1 MIPFLKYRKL
11 YFILSG
17 TLILVG
23 IISIAK
29 FGLNFGIDFTGGS
42 ILEVEYQQNRPSIS
56 LIRDK
61 LSDAGLG
68 QVYIRPVGTK
78 GISLRVKKKDI
89 SRETQEKVV
98 EKLGELGKLQE
109 KSKGFETISP
119 VIGRELEQK
128 TKAVIILSLLA
139 IILYIAFAF
148 RKISRP
154 VSSWE
159 YGIATIIAL
168 THDVFIPIGVFSILG
183 AFSGV
188 QITIPIVTALLTIFG
203 YSVNDTVVVFDR
215 IREGL
220 LKIPGGRFSYSEVVD
235 KALNQTLVRS
245 VNTSLTTLFVLF
257 AIFFVGGETLHYFA
271 LALIIGIISGTYS
284 SIFLASPLLVT
295 WQQNR
300 ERKKGLTH

>member
-17 TLILVG
+17 ILVLGG
-23 IISIAK
+23 IVSIAK

-56 LIRDK
+56 LMRDK
-61 LSDAGLG
+61 LSDVGLG
-68 QVYIRPVGTK
+68 EIYIRPVGEK
-78 GISLRVKKKDI
+78 GISLRVKQKDI
-89 SRETQEKVV
+89 SRETQEKIIK
-98 EKLGELGKLQE
+98 KLGELGKLQE

-119 VIGRELEQK
+119 VIGRELNQK
-128 TKAVIILSLLA
+128 TKAVLILSILS

-154 VSSWE
+154 VSSWQ

-168 THDVFIPIGVFSILG
+168 SHDVFIPIGIFSILG
-183 AFSGV
+183 AFSGI
-188 QITIPIVTALLTIFG
+188 QITIPIITALLTIFG

-220 LKIPGGRFSYSEVVD
+220 LKIPGGRFSYDKVVD

-245 VNTSLTTLFVLF
+245 INTSLTTLFVLF

-284 SIFLASPLLVT
+284 SIFLASPLLVI
-295 WQQNR
+295 WQQR
-300 ERKKGLTH
+300 KERRGLTH